1 MKILTEWND
10 LETFPELT
18 PLASY
23 LLKIADFEARQV
35 GAVSTEK
42 AHLFLAILKSVDV
55 DLATI
60 EFGVP
65 LLQRDPILIS
75 MLTENTKLRKIYSLG
90 KVDARM
96 VRKAYRETIRI
107 SDEPNVNGG
116 KVLKYAPCT
125 LSCIELA
132 NNCRTEKKVS
142 SLNLLKILIE
152 ENVAQKNE
160 IMEQTGADKTALL
173 NALDLE
179 IGGSF
184 S

>member
-1 MKILTEWND
+1 MKILNERND

-75 MLTENTKLRKIYSLG
+75 MLTENTKLRKIYSIG
-90 KVDARM
+90 KVDAR
-96 VRKAYRETIRI
+96 VLRKTYREKIRL
-107 SDEPNVNGG
+107 SDKPNQNEG
-116 KVLKYAPCT
+116 KILKYAA
-125 LSCIELA
+125 CIIDCVQLA
-132 NNCRTEKKVS
+132 KKNATGEKVS
-142 SLNLLKILIE
+142 SLHLLKVLLE
-152 ENVAQKNE
+152 ENVAQRNE
-160 IMEQTGADKTALL
+160 IMKHTGADKTALL

>member
-1 MKILTEWND
+1 MKILNEWND
-10 LETFPELT
+10 LGTFPELT

-23 LLKIADFEARQV
+23 LLRIADFEARQV
-35 GAVSTEK
+35 GAASTEK

-55 DLATI
+55 DLSTI
-60 EFGVP
+60 DFGLP
-65 LLQRDPILIS
+65 LGERDPILIS

-96 VRKAYRETIRI
+96 VRKAYREKIRI
-107 SDEPNVNGG
+107 SNNPTDNEG
-116 KVLKYAPCT
+116 KILKYAPCI

-132 NNCRTEKKVS
+132 NNCTTEKKVS
-142 SLNLLKILIE
+142 SMHLLKILVE
-152 ENVAQKNE
+152 ENVAQRNE
-160 IMEQTGADKTALL
+160 LMKQMGVARTDLL
-173 NALDLE
+173 NALELE